1 MGGSKGQERLDG
13 GAATGID
20 LTDTR
25 YFISTG
31 TFLSGFGISTNESG
45 ARQTHKLSGS
55 HSNQL
60 GLALESLPLDL
71 PPSSP

>member
-13 GAATGID
+13 GAATGVD
-20 LTDTR
+20 LTDTQ
-25 YFISTG
+25 YFISTA

-45 ARQTHKLSGS
+45 VRRAHKLNGS

-60 GLALESLPLDL
+60 GLALGSVPLDL